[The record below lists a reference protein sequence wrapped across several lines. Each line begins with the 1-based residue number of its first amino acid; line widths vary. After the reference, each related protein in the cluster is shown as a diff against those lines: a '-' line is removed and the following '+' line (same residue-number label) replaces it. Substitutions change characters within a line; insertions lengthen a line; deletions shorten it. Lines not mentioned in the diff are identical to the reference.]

1 MNDDAASATN
11 AWIRHAS
18 LCRSSFS
25 ESCRRGT
32 FRTLLE
38 AHQYGDFGAD
48 RFDRC
53 ARICP
58 AYREAEAADTR
69 WGYDMVVSDGRQ
81 KQRASLTHVPT
92 SQAKTCSVGG
102 IPLLFLLKIQTEVM
116 EVIPVFPETVLR
128 VPVDVLANLFPE
140 SVG

>member
-18 LCRSSFS
+18 PCRSSFS
-25 ESCRRGT
+25 ESCRRGA

-38 AHQYGDFGAD
+38 AHQRGDFAAD

-69 WGYDMVVSDGRQ
+69 WGYDTVVSDGRQ
-81 KQRASLTHVPT
+81 KQRASVTHVPT
-92 SQAKTCSVGG
+92 SQTKTFPVGG

-116 EVIPVFPETVLR
+116 EVIPVFSETVLR
-128 VPVDVLANLFPE
+128 VLVDVFLNLFPE
-140 SVG
+140 SIG